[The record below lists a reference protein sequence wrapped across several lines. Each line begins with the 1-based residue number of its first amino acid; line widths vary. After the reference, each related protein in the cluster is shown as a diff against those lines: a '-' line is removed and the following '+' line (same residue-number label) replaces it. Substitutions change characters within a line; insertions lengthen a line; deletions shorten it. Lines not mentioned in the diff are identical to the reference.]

1 MCYHDSSTMKRPP
14 LEPGLLLTLRVYS
27 IVSLLVLLVLWNTLG
42 PLLNIRSISG
52 WSLVPP
58 STPILLFLIIY
69 TTFSWWQDRMGQ
81 AFLPVALILIAV
93 QAIGG
98 SYTILYWFVPASSI
112 ELTTLV
118 FMLRSWVNFQFL
130 VLFVGWQY
138 HPRWVLVS
146 GIGLSLLDAAL
157 AFPLIRHNATLYPFY
172 ISIVVARLF
181 SVTAVGFAMAWMVK
195 RQREHRAALA
205 DANRKL
211 TLYAAT
217 TEQLAVSQERNR
229 MARELHDTLAHSL
242 SGVIV
247 QLEAVEAL
255 WDVNLAGAR
264 KMVEHVHQSAR
275 SGLTEVRRAL
285 NSLRASP
292 LEDLGLALALSALAE
307 SVAARTELKL
317 DLEIAKRIEN
327 IPPEVEQC
335 VYRVAQEALAN
346 VARHSKAKSLYVS
359 LSKPNG
365 HLILSIKDD
374 GQGFDSNNVD
384 TTRYGLKGLRE
395 RAEMIGGA
403 LQIETKLH
411 QGTTVQLSV
420 PLPEVEK

>member
-1 MCYHDSSTMKRPP
+1 MKRPP

-27 IVSLLVLLVLWNTLG
+27 IVALLVLLVLRNTLG
-42 PLLNIRSISG
+42 PLLNTRSIPG
-52 WSLVPP
+52 WSFIAP
-58 STPILLFLIIY
+58 SAPILLFLIIY
-69 TTFSWWQDRMGQ
+69 TSFPWWQIRMGR
-81 AFLPVALILIAV
+81 AFLPVALIVIGV

-98 SYTILYWFVPASSI
+98 SYITLYWFTPASSM
-112 ELTTLV
+112 ELTTLA
-118 FMLRSWVNFQFL
+118 FMLRLWVNFQFL

-138 HPRWVLVS
+138 HPRWALIS

-172 ISIVVARLF
+172 MSIVVARLF
-181 SVTAVGFAMAWMVK
+181 SVSAVGMSMAWMVN

-247 QLEAVEAL
+247 QLEAAEAL

-411 QGTTVQLSV
+411 QGTTVLFTV

>member
-1 MCYHDSSTMKRPP
+1 LCYHDFSTMKRFP

-42 PLLNIRSISG
+42 PLLNTRSFYDWFFIT
-52 WSLVPP
+52 P

-69 TTFSWWQDRMGQ
+69 TTFPWWQKRMGR
-81 AFLPVALILIAV
+81 AFLPVALVLIAV

-98 SYTILYWFVPASSI
+98 SYTTLYWFVPAGSK
-112 ELTTLV
+112 ELTTLA
-118 FMLRSWVNFQFL
+118 FMLRLWVNFQLL

-138 HPRWVLVS
+138 HPRWALIT
-146 GIGLSLLDAAL
+146 GIGLSLLDATL
-157 AFPLIRHNATLYPFY
+157 AFPVLRQNVTLYPFY
-172 ISIVVARLF
+172 ITIAVARMI
-181 SVTAVGFAMAWMVK
+181 SVTAVGIGMGWMVM

-205 DANRKL
+205 EANRRL
-211 TLYAAT
+211 TLYAAA

-247 QLEAVEAL
+247 QLEAAEAL

-285 NSLRASP
+285 TALRASP
-292 LEDLGLALALSALAE
+292 VEDLGLALAISDLAE

-317 DLEIAKRIEN
+317 TLEVADRIEN

-335 VYRVAQEALAN
+335 VYRVAQEALEN
-346 VARHSKAKSLYVS
+346 VARHARAKSFDVS
-359 LSKPNG
+359 LARPNG
-365 HLILSIKDD
+365 HLMLTVKDD
-374 GQGFDSNNVD
+374 GQGFNSHAIDA
-384 TTRYGLKGLRE
+384 TRYGLKGLSE
-395 RAEMIGGA
+395 RAEMVGGE
-403 LQIETKLH
+403 LHIESRLNH
-411 QGTTVQLSV
+411 GTTVQLTI
-420 PLPEVEK
+420 PLVE

>member
-1 MCYHDSSTMKRPP
+1 MCYHDSSTMKQH

-27 IVSLLVLLVLWNTLG
+27 IVSFVVLLVLWNTLG
-42 PLLNIRSISG
+42 PILNTRSLSG
-52 WSLVPP
+52 WDFIPP
-58 STPILLFLIIY
+58 STPILLFLIVY
-69 TTFSWWQDRMGQ
+69 TIFPWWQKRMGR
-81 AFLPVALILIAV
+81 AFLPVALVLMAV

-98 SYTILYWFVPASSI
+98 SYATLYWFVPAGAK
-112 ELTTLV
+112 ELTTLA

-138 HPRWVLVS
+138 HPRWVLIS
-146 GIGLSLLDAAL
+146 GIGLNLLDAAL
-157 AFPLIRHNATLYPFY
+157 AFPALRYNSALYPFY
-172 ISIVVARLF
+172 ISIVVGRMF
-181 SVTAVGFAMAWMVK
+181 SVTAVGFSMAWMVN

-211 TLYAAT
+211 TLYAAA
-217 TEQLAVSQERNR
+217 TEQLAASQERNR

-264 KMVEHVHQSAR
+264 NMLDHVHKSAR

-285 NSLRASP
+285 TSMRASP
-292 LEDLGLALALSALAE
+292 LEDLGLVLAISDLAE

-317 DLEIAKRIEN
+317 DLDVADRIEN

-335 VYRVAQEALAN
+335 IYRVAQEALAN
-346 VARHSKAKSLYVS
+346 VARHSKATSLHVS
-359 LSKPNG
+359 LTQPNG
-365 HLILSIKDD
+365 HLILTVQDD
-374 GQGFDSNNVD
+374 GQGFDSNNVEA
-384 TTRYGLKGLRE
+384 TRYGLKGLRE

-403 LQIETKLH
+403 LHIETKIH
-411 QGTTVQLSV
+411 HGTTMQLSV
-420 PLPEVEK
+420 PLPEVAK

>member
-1 MCYHDSSTMKRPP
+1 MKQH

-42 PLLNIRSISG
+42 PLLNIRSISV
-52 WSLVPP
+52 WSFIPP
-58 STPILLFLIIY
+58 STPLLLFLILY
-69 TTFSWWQDRMGQ
+69 TSLPWWQERMGW
-81 AFLPVALILIAV
+81 AFLPVALVLIAV

-112 ELTTLV
+112 GLTTLA

-157 AFPLIRHNATLYPFY
+157 AFPLLRQNAALYPFY

-181 SVTAVGFAMAWMVK
+181 SVSAVGMSMAWMVK

-205 DANRKL
+205 EANRKL
-211 TLYAAT
+211 TLYAAA

-255 WDVNLAGAR
+255 WDVNLTGAR
-264 KMVEHVHQSAR
+264 KMIEHVHQSAR
-275 SGLTEVRRAL
+275 SGLIEVRRAL
-285 NSLRASP
+285 TSLRASP
-292 LEDLGLALALSALAE
+292 LEDLGLALAIRDLAE

-317 DLEIAKRIEN
+317 NLEVTDRIEN

-335 VYRVAQEALAN
+335 VYRVAQEALTN
-346 VARHSKAKSLYVS
+346 VTRHSKAKSLHVS
-359 LSKPNG
+359 LTQPNG
-365 HLILSIKDD
+365 HLILNIKDD
-374 GQGFDSNNVD
+374 GQGFESNNVEA
-384 TTRYGLKGLRE
+384 TRYGLKGLRE
-395 RAEMIGGA
+395 RAEMIGGT
-403 LQIETKLH
+403 LDIETKLNH
-411 QGTTVQLSV
+411 GTAVQFRV

>member
-1 MCYHDSSTMKRPP
+1 MKRQP

-27 IVSLLVLLVLWNTLG
+27 VVSLLVLLVLSIMLG

-52 WSLVPP
+52 WSFIPP
-58 STPILLFLIIY
+58 STPILLFLILY
-69 TTFSWWQDRMGQ
+69 TTLPWWQERMGQ
-81 AFLPVALILIAV
+81 AFLPVALVLIAI

-98 SYTILYWFVPASSI
+98 SYLILYWFVPASAI
-112 ELTTLV
+112 DLTTLA

-146 GIGLSLLDAAL
+146 GIGLSLLDATL
-157 AFPLIRHNATLYPFY
+157 AFPLIRHDAALYPFY
-172 ISIVVARLF
+172 ITIVVARLF
-181 SVTAVGFAMAWMVK
+181 SVSAVGMSMAWMVK
-195 RQREHRAALA
+195 RQREHRVALA
-205 DANRKL
+205 EANRKL
-211 TLYAAT
+211 TLYAAA

-247 QLEAVEAL
+247 QLEAAEAL

-264 KMVEHVHQSAR
+264 KMVEHVHRSAR

-285 NSLRASP
+285 TSLRASP
-292 LEDLGLALALSALAE
+292 LDDLGLALAISDLAE
-307 SVAARTELKL
+307 SVAARTDLKL
-317 DLEIAKRIEN
+317 SLDVADHLEN

-335 VYRVAQEALAN
+335 IYRVAQEVLAN
-346 VARHSKAKSLYVS
+346 AARHAKAKSLYVS
-359 LSKPNG
+359 LTRPNG
-365 HLILSIKDD
+365 HLILNIKDD

-403 LQIETKLH
+403 LHIETKLNH
-411 QGTTVQLSV
+411 GTNVQLSV
-420 PLPEVEK
+420 PLSEIEK

>member
-1 MCYHDSSTMKRPP
+1 MKQYS

-27 IVSLLVLLVLWNTLG
+27 IVSLVVLQVVWNMLG
-42 PLLNIRSISG
+42 PMINNRSFSA
-52 WSLVPP
+52 WSFLTP

-69 TTFSWWQDRMGQ
+69 TTFPWWQRRMGQ
-81 AFLPVALILIAV
+81 AFLPVALVLMAV

-98 SYTILYWFVPASSI
+98 TYLTLYWLTPASSK
-112 ELTTLV
+112 ELTALA
-118 FMLRSWVNFQFL
+118 FMLRLWVNFQIL
-130 VLFVGWQY
+130 TLFVGWQY
-138 HPRWVLVS
+138 HPRWVLIS

-157 AFPLIRHNATLYPFY
+157 AFPVIRHNAALYPFY
-172 ISIVVARLF
+172 VSIVVARMF
-181 SVTAVGFAMAWMVK
+181 SVTAVGIGMAWMVN

-205 DANRKL
+205 EANRKL
-211 TLYAAT
+211 TLYAAA

-247 QLEAVEAL
+247 QLEAAEAL

-264 KMVEHVHQSAR
+264 KMVEHVHRSAR

-285 NSLRASP
+285 TSLRASP
-292 LEDLGLALALSALAE
+292 LEDLGLALAISDLAE
-307 SVAARTELKL
+307 SVAARTDLKL
-317 DLEIAKRIEN
+317 DLDVADHIEN

-335 VYRVAQEALAN
+335 MYRVAQEVLAN
-346 VARHSKAKSLYVS
+346 VARHSKATSLQVS
-359 LSKPNG
+359 LTRPNR
-365 HLILSIKDD
+365 HLILNIQDN
-374 GQGFDSNNVD
+374 GQGFDRNNVD
-384 TTRYGLKGLRE
+384 ETRYGLKGLRE

-403 LQIETKLH
+403 LHIETKIH
-411 QGTTVQLSV
+411 QGTSVQLTV

>member
-1 MCYHDSSTMKRPP
+1 MKRQP
-14 LEPGLLLTLRVYS
+14 LEPGLLLTLCVYS

-42 PLLNIRSISG
+42 PILDTRSFSG
-52 WSLVPP
+52 WSFITP
-58 STPILLFLIIY
+58 STPILLFLILY
-69 TTFSWWQDRMGQ
+69 TTLPWWQERMGQ
-81 AFLPVALILIAV
+81 AFLPVALILMAV

-98 SYTILYWFVPASSI
+98 SYTTLSWFVPASSK
-112 ELTTLV
+112 ELTTLA
-118 FMLRSWVNFQFL
+118 FMLRLWVNFQLL

-138 HPRWVLVS
+138 HPRWVLIT

-157 AFPLIRHNATLYPFY
+157 AFPTLRHNAALYPFY
-172 ISIVVARLF
+172 ITVIVARML
-181 SVTAVGFAMAWMVK
+181 SVTAVGIGMAWMVK

-205 DANRKL
+205 EANRKL
-211 TLYAAT
+211 TLYAAA

-275 SGLTEVRRAL
+275 TGLTEVRRAL
-285 NSLRASP
+285 TSLRASP
-292 LEDLGLALALSALAE
+292 LEDLGLALAISDLAE

-317 DLEIAKRIEN
+317 ALDIADRIEN

-335 VYRVAQEALAN
+335 MYRVAQEALAN
-346 VARHSKAKSLYVS
+346 VARHAKAKSLYVS
-359 LSKPNG
+359 LTRPNG
-365 HLILSIKDD
+365 HLILNIQDD
-374 GQGFDSNNVD
+374 GQGFDRNNVD
-384 TTRYGLKGLRE
+384 PTRYGLKGLRE

-403 LQIETKLH
+403 LHIETKLNH
-411 QGTTVQLSV
+411 GTTVQLVV
-420 PLPEVEK
+420 PLVE